1 MMWIYNMAEHV
12 SKKIRLGFLF
22 TFIVLSMLILG
33 IAGVVFALLISMLP
47 VFSQVSTL
55 QMVIIGGGYGAFLFG
70 MIGAG
75 VYYLIREP
83 DADDDSI
90 KNDN

>member
-12 SKKIRLGFLF
+12 SKKTRLGFLF
-22 TFIVLSMLILG
+22 TFIALSMLILG

-47 VFSQVSTL
+47 AFHQVSTL
-55 QMVIIGGGYGAFLFG
+55 QMIIIGGGYGAFLFG

-83 DADDDSI
+83 DANDDSI
-90 KNDN
+90 NKNN